1 MWNSAGRRIG
11 SESACSARSRAGPS
25 VEQREDEELR
35 RALLEL
41 AVERA
46 LVDVCHRQI
55 VYKQTSDRKRP
66 PAPRMEEIGPAARRA
81 VSPAATSRLDREP
94 WSGEPPN
101 AGSASSTVPSSQ
113 QGLGELVCPVSARR
127 IDGDEVPPE
136 ATLEATVRL
145 EGSALRRVLDGPRQQ
160 PLAVPELTHARV
172 REARERAGAGLAPIG
187 GRDWLP
193 DVVDDSG

>member
-1 MWNSAGRRIG
+1 MWNVELTAG
-11 SESACSARSRAGPS
+11 SDVNQLAQVVAVPGPR

-35 RALLEL
+35 RTLLEL

-55 VYKQTSDRKRP
+55 VYKQASDRKRP
-66 PAPRMEEIGPAARRA
+66 AETRMEEIGPAARRA
-81 VSPAATSRLDREP
+81 VSPAGYFAAGMGALVRRAS
-94 WSGEPPN
+94 N
-101 AGSASSTVPSSQ
+101 AGSASSTVPSSSRSSGSLSVQ
-113 QGLGELVCPVSARR
+113 CPARR

-145 EGSALRRVLDGPRQQ
+145 EGSALRRVLDGLRQQ

-172 REARERAGAGLAPIG
+172 REARERAGAGFAPISNRPG
-187 GRDWLP
+187 CQTL
-193 DVVDDSG
+193 